1 MHGGRR
7 DPSRLAALSRPGRP
21 RRGAVRARRGTLAD
35 ARTSRR
41 ARRAA
46 RLSRLGPH
54 FGFREHALDLVLERA
69 AVGGELVP
77 RRARPLE
84 QVAIAAEVGEAKVR
98 KPRLPCAE
106 QGAAAAQLEVDL
118 CELEAVARLAKRLQ
132 PGVRRLRQLLFRARD
147 EHAVRLLG
155 AATDAT

>member
-54 FGFREHALDLVLERA
+54 FGFREHALDLVLEPA

-84 QVAIAAEVGEAKVR
+84 QVAIAAEVGDAKVR
-98 KPRLPCAE
+98 KPPLPSPELRA
-106 QGAAAAQLEVDL
+106 GAARPE
-118 CELEAVARLAKRLQ
+118 
-132 PGVRRLRQLLFRARD
+132 GHLLD
-147 EHAVRLLG
+147 
-155 AATDAT
+155 